1 MLKTVVA
8 LAVAA
13 AMAAPAYVSAQKADF
28 SGTWTFDEAKSDPA
42 GGPGGGGG
50 GGGRGPGGGGGGGG
64 RMGGG
69 TPTKLTIK
77 QTAAELTVERT
88 LANGT
93 ETAVYKLDG
102 SESANKTGMGESKTK
117 AAWDGSNLVLTGKQ
131 AVSTPQGEIEI
142 ETKEIYTVTGT
153 VLTVTTTRTTPRGE
167 NTRKLVFNKG

>member
-1 MLKTVVA
+1 MQRSILAVA
-8 LAVAA
+8 LAAA
-13 AMAAPAYVSAQKADF
+13 LAAPAIIHAQAKADL

-50 GGGRGPGGGGGGGG
+50 GGRAAGGGGGG

-69 TPTKLTIK
+69 TPTKIVIK
-77 QTAAELTVERT
+77 QSATDLTVERT

-102 SESANKTGMGESKTK
+102 SESTNKAAMGETK
-117 AAWDGSNLVLTGKQ
+117 MKASWDGGNLVLTGKQ
-131 AVSTPQGEIEI
+131 MISTQQGEFEI
-142 ETKEIYTVTGT
+142 DAKDVYSVAGP
-153 VLTVTTTRTTPRGE
+153 VLTITATRTTPRGE

>member
-1 MLKTVVA
+1 MFKHTCVLALSAA
-8 LAVAA
+8 LALPVLS
-13 AMAAPAYVSAQKADF
+13 SAQAKADL

-50 GGGRGPGGGGGGGG
+50 GGGRGPGPGGGG

-69 TPTKLTIK
+69 TPSQLVIK
-77 QTAAELTVERT
+77 QTATELTVERT
-88 LANGT
+88 LPNGT

-102 SESANKTGMGESKTK
+102 SESPNKMGMGESRSK
-117 AAWDGSNLVLTGKQ
+117 ASWEGGNLVVTGKL
-131 AVSTPQGEIEI
+131 AVSTPQGDFEID
-142 ETKEIYTVTGT
+142 TKEVYAVSGG